1 MKFPFNTKGRGLP
14 AKNSISEILV
24 LPDGRIFAHNISRV
38 MAKVLAELN
47 PADKAM
53 RERANLK

>member
-1 MKFPFNTKGRGLP
+1 MKFPFNNKGRGFP

-38 MAKVLAELN
+38 MAKVLAELD

-53 RERANLK
+53 RQRANLK